1 MPASSHLDKETQAIL
16 AELRP
21 ETTTPDKNIKV
32 TVRIPETI
40 VREIKNSARKHYRA
54 FNGELVFALEQYL
67 MYGKA
72 AVK

>member
-1 MPASSHLDKETQAIL
+1 MPASRHLDKETQEIL
-16 AELRP
+16 AELQP
-21 ETTTPDKNIKV
+21 ETTTLDKNVKV

-40 VREIKNSARKHYRA
+40 VKEIKHSARKHYRA

-72 AVK
+72 SVK